1 MSFWANYFSS
11 IFQTQRLFC
20 YSVAIAIINAIDS
33 ANNKK
38 SFSAL
43 PQPCGLGSLT
53 AVSPSQ
59 QGGIPLQ
66 HKTGRL
72 ASCTV
77 NSQSDGR
84 GNSSVQLVAWDESA
98 PILPSVVLKL
108 TQRTRAP
115 GCPKAAIQPL
125 NAIKNFHK

>member
-20 YSVAIAIINAIDS
+20 YSVAIASINAIDS
-33 ANNKK
+33 ANKK

-43 PQPCGLGSLT
+43 PQQCGLGSLT
-53 AVSPSQ
+53 AVSPPR
-59 QGGIPLQ
+59 QGGIPLP
-66 HKTGRL
+66 HRTGRL

-98 PILPSVVLKL
+98 PILPRRSEINAEKQGSWVP
-108 TQRTRAP
+108 Q
-115 GCPKAAIQPL
+115 GCSPATECYKEL
-125 NAIKNFHK
+125 S